1 MAYLLDL
8 RENMRSTTII
18 EDRIDPALAAEMS
31 RKAWLLAEEEKP
43 FKIPEETIK
52 KVEVLDRAPG
62 KKNPTFVVGPGGYG
76 QFGLH
81 ERVKDVIESVEPD
94 VHQFIEFQLVTPGGK
109 PLEDRYYFLN
119 IMQSFD
125 ALLVENSSVK
135 WVWIDGSSSN
145 EFRKKLVLRNPLPFH
160 YVMSRA
166 KIAGRHLW
174 RGALMMDYEI
184 FCSEVMFQAFKSAG
198 LTRFFSCTPIK
209 EIDEAWDH
217 EENVGAYLR
226 HRLQEREYWRERN
239 ERKKTFS

>member
-8 RENMRSTTII
+8 KGNMRSTTKI

-94 VHQFIEFQLVTPGGK
+94 VHQFVEFQLVTPGGK

-125 ALLVENSSVK
+125 ALFVENSSVK
-135 WVWIDGSSSN
+135 WVWIDGSPSN
-145 EFRKKLVLRNPLPFH
+145 EFRKILVLRNPLPFH
-160 YVMSRA
+160 YFMSRP
-166 KIAGRHLW
+166 KIARRHLW
-174 RGALMMDYEI
+174 TGALVLPYRI
-184 FCSEVMFQAFKSAG
+184 FCSDEMFQALKDAD
-198 LTRFFSCTPIK
+198 LNRFFTITPIE

-226 HRLQEREYWRERN
+226 HRLQEREYWREHN
-239 ERKKTFS
+239 EREASK